1 MFANLLKE
9 MKNAQPKITQATLAR
24 TLGLTTKAICERFNN
39 KAKWTRNEMFKIRD
53 TFFPTKQ
60 VDYLFETI

>member
-9 MKNAQPKITQATLAR
+9 MKNAQPKITQGQIAATL
-24 TLGLTTKAICERFNN
+24 GITTKAVNERFNN

-53 TFFPTKQ
+53 AYFPTLKI
-60 VDYLFETI
+60 DYLFDTI